1 MKEKSQKEEREHL
14 AGLGGY
20 MRIRLGDFRKWLDI
34 CTLTIYRSLCTSS
47 KILSYKPKVLVS
59 LTALQYLSID
69 LAQEGLSTQHPRLK
83 ALLGYLEAGAS
94 TSLITL
100 TLSSL
105 PRIDALLLKLIAMSF
120 PRLTD
125 LYLSCTERLEFNCCW
140 SCFEDSLGC
149 TIHSPIPN
157 DYIDFAE
164 MAVSHT

>member
-1 MKEKSQKEEREHL
+1 
-14 AGLGGY
+14 
-20 MRIRLGDFRKWLDI
+20 MRIHLGDFRKWLDI
-34 CTLTIYRSLCTSS
+34 CTLTNCRSLCTSS
-47 KILSYKPKVLVS
+47 KILSYKPKILVS
-59 LTALQYLSID
+59 LTRLQYLSID

-83 ALLGYLEAGAS
+83 ALLGDLETSAS
-94 TSLITL
+94 TSLISL

-105 PRIDALLLKLIAMSF
+105 PRIDVLLLKLIAKSF

-149 TIHSPIPN
+149 TIHSPIPDN
-157 DYIDFAE
+157 YINVVE